1 MAYLCRA
8 FCLGLPTNHPDACE
22 ITAMGLFLSGLGLFM
37 LIFSCC
43 VLTDNHL
50 YFQRELTKCM
60 AQDPKVSAQK
70 ISAAD
75 IDAVFG
81 NATEDHVT
89 TAIEEEQTKE
99 KYHKSAHDKKAELHQ
114 V

>member
-1 MAYLCRA
+1 
-8 FCLGLPTNHPDACE
+8 
-22 ITAMGLFLSGLGLFM
+22 
-37 LIFSCC
+37 
-43 VLTDNHL
+43 
-50 YFQRELTKCM
+50 M

-81 NATEDHVT
+81 NATEDHDT

-99 KYHKSAHDKKAELHQ
+99 KDHKSAHDKKAELHQ